1 MDDERQASRRARLQ
15 QLQAKMSASA
25 SANRSDVAEEQ
36 ASRRQS
42 SQKHSVGTNRKLA
55 KAERLLD
62 ERDMR
67 EAGKDVERH
76 RAMQYSIEENEAWE
90 KKLED
95 KEQTRDKGA
104 IGTSPDS
111 PRLSGPRRAVVPA
124 PDPAAQARHGGVRK
138 AERARGRAAG
148 RAHLGARPRAGG
160 RGKCPGGGGHLW
172 RPQAG
177 RRGSRPPRL
186 APEQRV
192 RVFADPRQ
200 DQIRRRSRRREDDP
214 DAEITYIN
222 EKNKHFN
229 KKIKRVRATT
239 DAVL

>member
-104 IGTSPDS
+104 IDFQDLAERSYQRQIRQLKPDTAAYAKQKEQEDERQVVRTSE
-111 PRLSGPRRAVVPA
+111 RGLVPA
-124 PDPAAQARHGGVRK
+124 AEANVPAAVATYGAHK
-138 AERARGRAAG
+138 PDDAAVD
-148 RAHLGARPRAGG
+148 RLVSHLNN
-160 RGKCPGGGGHLW
+160 
-172 RPQAG
+172 
-177 RRGSRPPRL
+177 
-186 APEQRV
+186 E
-192 RVFADPRQ
+192 Q

-229 KKIKRVRATT
+229 KKIKRYFDEHTKEIRENLERGTA
-239 DAVL
+239 L